1 MHSSE
6 IPKSILRTQGFV
18 AFVLFVPLLI
28 GLFIFGYYAAFRQ
41 IASRYDCDPLRHR
54 CEFDIDGDGRVDRLE
69 VITKPRPESEYH
81 TRLKVYLDGSEVA
94 SHLLD
99 IEYILIDNSFRTHV
113 AFLIED
119 GERKL
124 IIYDTVNPY
133 QFFVWNGSTLV
144 PSAGPSLTELT
155 IRKAMAMQDDT
166 GGFRSEIIVKVLY
179 FLSLSLFYAA
189 AGLVLLLRRSMKSP
203 TLR

>member
-1 MHSSE
+1 MRRSE
-6 IPKSILRTQGFV
+6 IPKPTLRTQGFV
-18 AFVLFVPLLI
+18 AITLLLPLLI
-28 GLFIFGYYAAFRQ
+28 GFFIFGYYGAFRQ
-41 IASRYDCDPLRHR
+41 IALRYDCDPLRHR

-69 VITKPRPESEYH
+69 VVKEPRPESPYH

-94 SHLLD
+94 SQLLD
-99 IEYILIDNSFRTHV
+99 IEYTMIDNSFRTHV

-133 QFFVWNGSTLV
+133 QFFVWNGRTLV
-144 PSAGPSLTELT
+144 PSANPSLTQLT
-155 IRKAMAMQDDT
+155 IRKAMALQDDT
-166 GGFRSEIIVKVLY
+166 GGFHSEIIVKVLY
-179 FLSLSLFYAA
+179 FLSVSLFYAA
-189 AGLVLLLRRSMKSP
+189 AGLVMLLSRSLKSP